1 MRKTYFDLIDD
12 KANNYSYYQTEGY
25 LKVNPPRLFQKTIS
39 NWVSEFNRNCVYTAK
54 NDDRCFKKA
63 LSSIFSINLVVLLP
77 DSFIKIFWD
86 FVILSLL
93 VINVFYIPLKI
104 SFDNTI
110 GVTNYLLIFLE
121 DLPSYAFLCDIF
133 MNFNTAY
140 YSKGKL
146 NCKRSKI
153 FKHYLRGNL
162 IWDLLIVGPFLFS
175 SIFNVRFL
183 NIILLFRVSKIY
195 KIVSSIEELFNLRHM
210 QATLMGLVK
219 LVVLIIYIA
228 HIFGCLFYYMH
239 VLQI

>member
-1 MRKTYFDLIDD
+1 MRETYFDLIDD
-12 KANNYSYYQTEGY
+12 KSTNYSYYHVGGY
-25 LKVNPPRLFQKTIS
+25 LKNDPPRFLEKKFLSWIS
-39 NWVSEFNRNCVYTAK
+39 IFNRNCVYIAK
-54 NDDRCFKKA
+54 NDDRCLKKM
-63 LSSIFSINLVVLLP
+63 LSSIFTINLGVLLP
-77 DSFIKIFWD
+77 DSLIKIFWD

-104 SFDNTI
+104 SFDNTMD
-110 GVTNYLLIFLE
+110 VTSYLLIFLE
-121 DLPSYAFLCDIF
+121 DTPSYAFLCDIF

-153 FKHYLRGNL
+153 FKHYLRGSL

-195 KIVSSIEELFNLRHM
+195 KIVSSIEELLNLRHM

-228 HIFGCLFYYMH
+228 HIFGCLFYYVH